1 MNKTKIIV
9 VEDNI
14 VYCEYVC
21 NMLSRE
27 GYRNMKAY
35 HLSTAKKHLQQAT
48 DNDIVVADL
57 RLPDGSGIDLL
68 CWMRKEGKMQPF
80 IIMTDYAEVNT
91 AVESMKL
98 GSIDYI
104 PKQLVEDKLV
114 PLIRSILKERQAG
127 QRRMPVFARDGSA
140 FQKIMHR
147 IRLVAATDMSVMI
160 FGENG
165 TGKEHIAHLLHDKS
179 KRAGKP
185 FVAVDCGSLSK
196 ELAPSAFFGHVKGAF
211 TGADNAKKGYF
222 HEAEGGTL
230 FLDEVGNLALETQQM
245 LLRAIQERRY
255 RPVGDKADR
264 NFNVRI
270 IAATNEDLEVS
281 VNEKR
286 FRQDLLYR
294 LHDFGITVPPLRD
307 CQEDIMPLAEFF
319 REIANNELE
328 CKVSGF
334 SSEARKALLTHS
346 WPGNVREL
354 RQKIMDVTLEDGLK
368 RLPGVDVSKNGGISY
383 MGKPISQFN
392 IEGMD
397 LLGGKYNLATR
408 NIPAD
413 YVTNVEI
420 VRNHHSRRV
429 EKDVPSNEVSMNIK
443 LSNKAKFK
451 PFGQEE
457 AGAGYME
464 DGDDRL
470 QALLGLTGMM
480 FTNKF
485 QTICSVKGGNY
496 KGFARADMYDH
507 FGGSDVST
515 RATSLFGGFDGGAP
529 PQGQYLYQRN
539 GMATVNGIL
548 RTDSFTTMKVNAD
561 YCYHRATHDISQ
573 STTYLAD
580 GGDYVNVSEQTS
592 PLTKIHLPKLS
603 MNYLKNADRVYLSET
618 FVLKG
623 KFEQNEGDVVANQQ
637 SVEQRRKTSSFELG
651 NELFWMGR
659 TEKGARRHVHANVSF
674 KRTPT
679 LRLSFSQDG
688 TDYGQTAQ
696 SSTLSMNVGSSFQIP
711 IGKSFRLNLPVSVSA
726 MYDDLETYRM
736 ATGDQNDIRGWAF
749 TPTLNP
755 GFEIH
760 SKNRRFYL
768 SAGIG
773 AALKGLYYNKLNY
786 TKPVLNPSM
795 GINYTFSANSKLS
808 FSTGYTTSIGDM
820 MTLLTEPMQV
830 DYRSVRTSSGIIGE
844 SNTWHTS
851 GDWKWQL
858 PMQYFTLSLAATH
871 SEGKQNTLTSQS
883 VSGIDVSST
892 ALLRDS
898 RSRSTSFSASVT
910 KNIPTLFAKL
920 GADGSYSFGSGEQA
934 ISSSMG
940 GGQEEATVIDTRT
953 NSYAL
958 HGNATITPVPWLEL
972 RYDINYGWSR
982 SRYSEESNT
991 TTSLTHSGAVHIFP
1005 IATLDL
1011 SLDYDHVRRQLTA
1024 DQYKRMSLFN
1034 ASAQYKWKRLV
1045 LRLELDNLLNQRHY
1059 AYTIF
1064 NGINT
1069 YTYDYA
1075 LCGRT
1080 ALLRATFK
1088 L

>member
-1 MNKTKIIV
+1 M
-9 VEDNI
+9 
-14 VYCEYVC
+14 
-21 NMLSRE
+21 
-27 GYRNMKAY
+27 
-35 HLSTAKKHLQQAT
+35 Q
-48 DNDIVVADL
+48 
-57 RLPDGSGIDLL
+57 RLL
-68 CWMRKEGKMQPF
+68 F
-80 IIMTDYAEVNT
+80 IILYIALAVHASAQVRVTGRVIDSQNKPVRDVIVKMVSGTKTLTFTSTNAKGEYALEVKSAPMGEVTLLFNHISYEK
-91 AVESMKL
+91 ESER
-98 GSIDYI
+98 
-104 PKQLVEDKLV
+104 VT
-114 PLIRSILKERQAG
+114 LKEREAK
-127 QRRMPVFARDGSA
+127 V
-140 FQKIMHR
+140 
-147 IRLVAATDMSVMI
+147 DMQLTPKAVSL
-160 FGENG
+160 
-165 TGKEHIAHLLHDKS
+165 KE
-179 KRAGKP
+179 
-185 FVAVDCGSLSK
+185 VTV
-196 ELAPSAFFGHVKGAF
+196 
-211 TGADNAKKGYF
+211 
-222 HEAEGGTL
+222 
-230 FLDEVGNLALETQQM
+230 
-245 LLRAIQERRY
+245 
-255 RPVGDKADR
+255 RPD
-264 NFNVRI
+264 
-270 IAATNEDLEVS
+270 
-281 VNEKR
+281 
-286 FRQDLLYR
+286 
-294 LHDFGITVPPLRD
+294 P
-307 CQEDIMPLAEFF
+307 
-319 REIANNELE
+319 
-328 CKVSGF
+328 
-334 SSEARKALLTHS
+334 
-346 WPGNVREL
+346 L
-354 RQKIMDVTLEDGLK
+354 RQKGDTLSHNLASFLGKGDVTLEDGLK

-408 NIPAD
+408 NIPVD

-457 AGAGYME
+457 VGAGYME
-464 DGDDRL
+464 DGNDKL

-485 QTICSVKGGNY
+485 QTTCSVKAGNY
-496 KGFARADMYDH
+496 KGFARTDMYDH

-515 RATSLFGGFDGGAP
+515 CATSLFGGFDGGAP

-561 YCYHRATHDISQ
+561 YSYHRATHDISQ
-573 STTYLAD
+573 RTTYLAN
-580 GGDYVNVSEQTS
+580 GGDYVTVSEQTS
-592 PLTKIHLPKLS
+592 PMTKIHLPKLS
-603 MNYLKNADRVYLSET
+603 VNYLKNADRVYLSET

-623 KFEQNEGDVVANQQ
+623 KFEQNEGDVVANG
-637 SVEQRRKTSSFELG
+637 SLVEQRRKTSTFEVG
-651 NELFWMGR
+651 NEFFWMGR

-679 LRLSFSQDG
+679 LRLSFVSDG
-688 TDYGQTAQ
+688 NGYGQTAR
-696 SSTLSMNVGSSFQIP
+696 SSTLSVNVGSSFQIP
-711 IGKSFRLNLPVSVSA
+711 IGSSFRLNLPVSVSA
-726 MYDDLETYRM
+726 MYDDLETERCGEFGIRNSGV
-736 ATGDQNDIRGWAF
+736 GDLKSPPTDRNDVRGWAF

-795 GINYTFSANSKLS
+795 GIDYTFSANSKLS

-844 SNTWHTS
+844 SNTWRTS
-851 GDWKWQL
+851 GEWKWQL

-898 RSRSTSFSASVT
+898 HSRSTSFSVAAS
-910 KNIPTLFAKL
+910 KNIPSLFAKL
-920 GADGSYSFGSGEQA
+920 GANGSYSFGSDEQA
-934 ISSSMG
+934 VN
-940 GGQEEATVIDTRT
+940 ETVVDTRT

-958 HGNATITPVPWLEL
+958 HGNATVTPVPWLEL
-972 RYDINYGWSR
+972 RYDLNYGWSR
-982 SRYSEESNT
+982 SRYSEKSNT
-991 TTSLTHSGAVHIFP
+991 TTSLSHSGAVHIFP
-1005 IATLDL
+1005 IASLDL
-1011 SLDYDHVRRQLTA
+1011 SLDYEHVRRQLTA
-1024 DQYKRMSLFN
+1024 DQFKRMSLFN
-1034 ASAQYKWKRLV
+1034 ASAQYKRKRLV
-1045 LRLELDNLLNQRHY
+1045 LRLELDNLLNQRRY
-1059 AYTIF
+1059 AYTLF

-1069 YTYDYA
+1069 YTYDYT

-1080 ALLRATFK
+1080 VVLRATFK

>member
-1 MNKTKIIV
+1 MRVTGRV
-9 VEDNI
+9 
-14 VYCEYVC
+14 
-21 NMLSRE
+21 
-27 GYRNMKAY
+27 
-35 HLSTAKKHLQQAT
+35 
-48 DNDIVVADL
+48 
-57 RLPDGSGIDLL
+57 IDLQN
-68 CWMRKEGKMQPF
+68 KPVSDV
-80 IIMTDYAEVNT
+80 IV
-91 AVESMKL
+91 
-98 GSIDYI
+98 
-104 PKQLVEDKLV
+104 KLV
-114 PLIRSILKERQAG
+114 SGTKTLAFTSTNAKGEYALEVKNAPTGEVTLQFTHISYEKESERLTLKERTTK
-127 QRRMPVFARDGSA
+127 V
-140 FQKIMHR
+140 
-147 IRLVAATDMSVMI
+147 DMVLTPKAVSL
-160 FGENG
+160 
-165 TGKEHIAHLLHDKS
+165 KEVTV
-179 KRAGKP
+179 KP
-185 FVAVDCGSLSK
+185 D
-196 ELAPSAFFGHVKGAF
+196 P
-211 TGADNAKKGYF
+211 
-222 HEAEGGTL
+222 
-230 FLDEVGNLALETQQM
+230 
-245 LLRAIQERRY
+245 
-255 RPVGDKADR
+255 
-264 NFNVRI
+264 
-270 IAATNEDLEVS
+270 
-281 VNEKR
+281 
-286 FRQDLLYR
+286 
-294 LHDFGITVPPLRD
+294 
-307 CQEDIMPLAEFF
+307 
-319 REIANNELE
+319 
-328 CKVSGF
+328 
-334 SSEARKALLTHS
+334 
-346 WPGNVREL
+346 L
-354 RQKIMDVTLEDGLK
+354 RQKGDTLSHNLASFLGKGDVTLEDGLK
-368 RLPGVDVSKNGGISY
+368 RLPGVDVSQNGGISY

-413 YVTNVEI
+413 YVTQVEI

-457 AGAGYME
+457 IGIGVRTHPQPLPVME
-464 DGDDRL
+464 GSEYPGGDNSTDGVTTPLTHREG
-470 QALLGLTGMM
+470 QGVGLLGLTGMM

-561 YCYHRATHDISQ
+561 YSYHRATHDISQ

-580 GGDYVNVSEQTS
+580 GGNYVTVSEQTS
-592 PLTKIHLPKLS
+592 PLTRIHLPKLS
-603 MNYLKNADRVYLSET
+603 VNYLKNADRVYLSET

-623 KFEQNEGDVVANQQ
+623 KFEENEGDVVANG
-637 SVEQRRKTSSFELG
+637 SLVEQRRKTSSFEVG

-659 TEKGARRHVHANVSF
+659 TEKGARQHVHANVSF

-679 LRLSFSQDG
+679 LRLSFSLTPSPSPTGEGSQSP
-688 TDYGQTAQ
+688 TAYGQTAQ

-711 IGKSFRLNLPVSVSA
+711 IGKSFRVNLPVSVNA
-726 MYDDLETYRM
+726 MYDDLETIYSPPS
-736 ATGDQNDIRGWAF
+736 TGETGGGSVNDIRGWAF

-844 SNTWHTS
+844 QNTWHTS
-851 GDWKWQL
+851 GEWKWQL

-898 RSRSTSFSASVT
+898 RSRSTSFSVAAT
-910 KNIPTLFAKL
+910 KNIPSLFAKL
-920 GADGSYSFGSGEQA
+920 GSDGSYSFGSGEQA

-940 GGQEEATVIDTRT
+940 GGQEGATVIDTRT

-972 RYDINYGWSR
+972 RYDINYGWSQTKTLPASDGSGQAQGGNSAEGVSTPLASGR
-982 SRYSEESNT
+982 GAGGEAL
-991 TTSLTHSGAVHIFP
+991 TSLSHSGAIHIFP
-1005 IATLDL
+1005 IAALDL

-1034 ASAQYKWKRLV
+1034 ASAQYKFKRLV

-1069 YTYDYA
+1069 YTYDYT

-1080 ALLRATFK
+1080 AMLRTTFK

>member
-1 MNKTKIIV
+1 MKRLLYIILYV
-9 VEDNI
+9 VLAASAAAQVKVTGRVID
-14 VYCEYVC
+14 
-21 NMLSRE
+21 
-27 GYRNMKAY
+27 
-35 HLSTAKKHLQQAT
+35 LQQKPVS
-48 DNDIVVADL
+48 DVIV
-57 RLPDGSGIDLL
+57 
-68 CWMRKEGKMQPF
+68 
-80 IIMTDYAEVNT
+80 
-91 AVESMKL
+91 
-98 GSIDYI
+98 
-104 PKQLVEDKLV
+104 KLV
-114 PLIRSILKERQAG
+114 SGSKTLAFTSSNAQGVYSLEVKNAPTGEVTLQFTHISYEKESERVTLRDKVSKVDMILTPKSISLKEVTVKPDPLRQRG
-127 QRRMPVFARDGSA
+127 D
-140 FQKIMHR
+140 
-147 IRLVAATDMSVMI
+147 T
-160 FGENG
+160 
-165 TGKEHIAHLLHDKS
+165 
-179 KRAGKP
+179 
-185 FVAVDCGSLSK
+185 LS
-196 ELAPSAFFGHVKGAF
+196 H
-211 TGADNAKKGYF
+211 
-222 HEAEGGTL
+222 
-230 FLDEVGNLALETQQM
+230 NLASFL
-245 LLRAIQERRY
+245 
-255 RPVGDKADR
+255 GK
-264 NFNVRI
+264 
-270 IAATNEDLEVS
+270 
-281 VNEKR
+281 
-286 FRQDLLYR
+286 
-294 LHDFGITVPPLRD
+294 G
-307 CQEDIMPLAEFF
+307 
-319 REIANNELE
+319 
-328 CKVSGF
+328 
-334 SSEARKALLTHS
+334 
-346 WPGNVREL
+346 
-354 RQKIMDVTLEDGLK
+354 DVTLEDGLK
-368 RLPGVDVSKNGGISY
+368 RLPGVDVTTSGAISY

-392 IEGMD
+392 IEGLDM
-397 LLGGKYNLATR
+397 LGGKYNLATR

-413 YVTNVEI
+413 YVTQVEI
-420 VRNHHSRRV
+420 VRNHHRRRM

-464 DGDDRL
+464 DGNDKL

-529 PQGQYLYQRN
+529 PQGEYLYQRN
-539 GMATVNGIL
+539 GMATLNGIL

-561 YCYHRATHDISQ
+561 YSYHRATHDISQ
-573 STTYLAD
+573 STTYLAE
-580 GGDYVNVSEQTS
+580 GGNYVTVSEQTS

-603 MNYLKNADRVYLSET
+603 VNYLKNADRVYLSET

-623 KFEQNEGDVVANQQ
+623 KFEENEGNVVANG
-637 SVEQRRKTSSFELG
+637 SLVEQRRKTSSFEVG

-679 LRLSFSQDG
+679 LRLSFNSLLYG
-688 TDYGQTAQ
+688 GRLEGAYGQTAQ

-726 MYDDLETYRM
+726 MYDDLETYRT
-736 ATGDQNDIRGWAF
+736 ATGEMNDICGWAF

-760 SKNRRFYL
+760 SRNRRFYL

-773 AALKGLYYNKLNY
+773 AALKGLYYNRRNSESHPSSLEDGRVVTEEGKANKLNY

-858 PMQYFTLSLAATH
+858 PMQYFTLSLAASH

-892 ALLRDS
+892 ALLRDI
-898 RSRSTSFSASVT
+898 RSRSTNFSASVT
-910 KNIPTLFAKL
+910 KNIPSIFAKL

-934 ISSSMG
+934 VD
-940 GGQEEATVIDTRT
+940 ETVIDTRT

-1005 IATLDL
+1005 IVALDL

-1024 DQYKRMSLFN
+1024 DQCKHMSLFN
-1034 ASAQYKWKRLV
+1034 ASAQYKWKQCV
-1045 LRLELDNLLNQRHY
+1045 LRLELTNLLNQRSY
-1059 AYTIF
+1059 SYTVF
-1064 NGINT
+1064 DGINT
-1069 YTYDYA
+1069 YTYDYG

-1080 ALLRATFK
+1080 VMLRATFK

>member
-1 MNKTKIIV
+1 MLRLLYIILYIALAVHASAQVKVTGRVIDLQNKPVSDVIV
-9 VEDNI
+9 KLVNGSKTLAFTSTNAKG
-14 VYCEYVC
+14 EYAIE
-21 NMLSRE
+21 MKSAPSRE
-27 GYRNMKAY
+27 VTLQFTHISYEKESERLSFKEKAV
-35 HLSTAKKHLQQAT
+35 KV
-48 DNDIVVADL
+48 DM
-57 RLPDGSGIDLL
+57 LL
-68 CWMRKEGKMQPF
+68 TPK
-80 IIMTDYAEVNT
+80 
-91 AVESMKL
+91 AVS
-98 GSIDYI
+98 
-104 PKQLVEDKLV
+104 
-114 PLIRSILKERQAG
+114 LKE
-127 QRRMPVFARDGSA
+127 VT
-140 FQKIMHR
+140 
-147 IRLVAATDMSVMI
+147 V
-160 FGENG
+160 
-165 TGKEHIAHLLHDKS
+165 KS
-179 KRAGKP
+179 DP
-185 FVAVDCGSLSK
+185 
-196 ELAPSAFFGHVKGAF
+196 
-211 TGADNAKKGYF
+211 
-222 HEAEGGTL
+222 
-230 FLDEVGNLALETQQM
+230 
-245 LLRAIQERRY
+245 
-255 RPVGDKADR
+255 
-264 NFNVRI
+264 
-270 IAATNEDLEVS
+270 
-281 VNEKR
+281 
-286 FRQDLLYR
+286 
-294 LHDFGITVPPLRD
+294 
-307 CQEDIMPLAEFF
+307 
-319 REIANNELE
+319 
-328 CKVSGF
+328 
-334 SSEARKALLTHS
+334 
-346 WPGNVREL
+346 L
-354 RQKIMDVTLEDGLK
+354 RQKGDTLSHNLASFLGKGDVTLEDGLK

-413 YVTNVEI
+413 YVTQVEI

-429 EKDVPSNEVSMNIK
+429 EKDVPSNEVSMNIR

-464 DGDDRL
+464 DGNDKL

-496 KGFARADMYDH
+496 KGFARADMIDH

-561 YCYHRATHDISQ
+561 YSYHRATHDISQ
-573 STTYLAD
+573 STTYLAN
-580 GGDYVNVSEQTS
+580 GGDYVTVSEQTS

-603 MNYLKNADRVYLSET
+603 VNYLKNADRVYLSET

-623 KFEQNEGDVVANQQ
+623 KFEENEGDVIANGAL
-637 SVEQRRKTSSFELG
+637 VEQRRKSSSFEVG
-651 NELFWMGR
+651 NELFWMGK
-659 TEKGARRHVHANVSF
+659 TEKGTRRHVHANVSF

-679 LRLSFSQDG
+679 LRLSFNSLTPSPSPTGEGSQSP
-688 TDYGQTAQ
+688 TAYGQTAQ
-696 SSTLSMNVGSSFQIP
+696 SSTFSMDVGSSFQIP
-711 IGKSFRLNLPVSVSA
+711 IGKTFRLNLPVSVSA
-726 MYDDLETYRM
+726 MYDDLETYRV
-736 ATGDQNDIRGWAF
+736 ATGDMNDIRGWAF

-760 SKNRRFYL
+760 SRNRRFYL

-808 FSTGYTTSIGDM
+808 FLTGYTTQIGDM

-844 SNTWHTS
+844 SDTWHTS
-851 GDWKWQL
+851 GEWKWQL
-858 PMQYFTLSLAATH
+858 PMQYFTLSLAANH

-883 VSGIDVSST
+883 VSGIDISNTS
-892 ALLRDS
+892 LLCNS
-898 RSRSTSFSASVT
+898 RSRSTSFSVAVT

-920 GADGSYSFGSGEQA
+920 GANGSYSFGSGEQA
-934 ISSSMG
+934 VN
-940 GGQEEATVIDTRT
+940 ETVIDTRT
-953 NSYAL
+953 NSYTL

-991 TTSLTHSGAVHIFP
+991 TTSLTHSGAIHVFP
-1005 IATLDL
+1005 IAALDL
-1011 SLDYDHVRRQLTA
+1011 SLDYDHVRRQITT
-1024 DQYKRMSLFN
+1024 DTYKRMSLFN
-1034 ASAQYKWKRLV
+1034 ASAQYKWKCLV

-1059 AYTIF
+1059 AYTLF

-1080 ALLRATFK
+1080 VMLRATFK

>member
-1 MNKTKIIV
+1 MKRLLYIILY
-9 VEDNI
+9 I
-14 VYCEYVC
+14 A
-21 NMLSRE
+21 L
-27 GYRNMKAY
+27 AA
-35 HLSTAKKHLQQAT
+35 TASAQVKVT
-48 DNDIVVADL
+48 GRV
-57 RLPDGSGIDLL
+57 IDLQNKPVSDVIVKVVSGTKTL
-68 CWMRKEGKMQPF
+68 TFTSTNAKGEYALEVKNAPSGEVTLQFNHISYEKESERLTFKERTTKVDMVLTPK
-80 IIMTDYAEVNT
+80 
-91 AVESMKL
+91 AVS
-98 GSIDYI
+98 
-104 PKQLVEDKLV
+104 
-114 PLIRSILKERQAG
+114 LKE
-127 QRRMPVFARDGSA
+127 VT
-140 FQKIMHR
+140 
-147 IRLVAATDMSVMI
+147 V
-160 FGENG
+160 
-165 TGKEHIAHLLHDKS
+165 
-179 KRAGKP
+179 KP
-185 FVAVDCGSLSK
+185 D
-196 ELAPSAFFGHVKGAF
+196 P
-211 TGADNAKKGYF
+211 
-222 HEAEGGTL
+222 
-230 FLDEVGNLALETQQM
+230 
-245 LLRAIQERRY
+245 
-255 RPVGDKADR
+255 
-264 NFNVRI
+264 
-270 IAATNEDLEVS
+270 
-281 VNEKR
+281 
-286 FRQDLLYR
+286 
-294 LHDFGITVPPLRD
+294 
-307 CQEDIMPLAEFF
+307 
-319 REIANNELE
+319 
-328 CKVSGF
+328 
-334 SSEARKALLTHS
+334 
-346 WPGNVREL
+346 L
-354 RQKIMDVTLEDGLK
+354 RQKGDTLSHNLASFLGKGDVTLEDGLK
-368 RLPGVDVSKNGGISY
+368 RLPGVDVSQNGGISY
-383 MGKPISQFN
+383 MGKSISQFN

-397 LLGGKYNLATR
+397 MLGGKYNLATR

-413 YVTNVEI
+413 YVTQVEI

-515 RATSLFGGFDGGAP
+515 SATSLFGGFDGGAP
-529 PQGQYLYQRN
+529 PQGEYLYQRN
-539 GMATVNGIL
+539 GMATLNGIL

-561 YCYHRATHDISQ
+561 YSYHRATHDISQ

-580 GGDYVNVSEQTS
+580 GGNYVTVGEQTS
-592 PLTKIHLPKLS
+592 PLTKMHLPKLT

-637 SVEQRRKTSSFELG
+637 SVEQRRKTSSFEMG
-651 NELFWMGR
+651 NELFWIGR
-659 TEKGARRHVHANVSF
+659 TEKGTRRHVHANVSF
-674 KRTPT
+674 RRTPT

-711 IGKSFRLNLPVSVSA
+711 IGKTFRLNLPVSVSA
-726 MYDDLETYRM
+726 MYDDLETFRT
-736 ATGDQNDIRGWAF
+736 ATGEMNDIRGWAF

-830 DYRSVRTSSGIIGE
+830 DYRTVRTSSGIIGE

-883 VSGIDVSST
+883 VSGIDISNTS
-892 ALLRDS
+892 LLRDS

-910 KNIPTLFAKL
+910 KNIPSLFAKL

-934 ISSSMG
+934 VD
-940 GGQEEATVIDTRT
+940 ETVIDTRT

-991 TTSLTHSGAVHIFP
+991 TTSLTHSGAIHVFP

-1011 SLDYDHVRRQLTA
+1011 SLDYDHVRRQITT
-1024 DQYKRMSLFN
+1024 DTYKRMSLFN
-1034 ASAQYKWKRLV
+1034 ASAQYKWKQCV
-1045 LRLELDNLLNQRHY
+1045 LRLELTNLLNQRSY
-1059 AYTIF
+1059 SYTVF
-1064 NGINT
+1064 DGINT
-1069 YTYDYA
+1069 YTYNYG

-1080 ALLRATFK
+1080 ALIRTTFK

>member
-1 MNKTKIIV
+1 M
-9 VEDNI
+9 
-14 VYCEYVC
+14 
-21 NMLSRE
+21 
-27 GYRNMKAY
+27 
-35 HLSTAKKHLQQAT
+35 Q
-48 DNDIVVADL
+48 
-57 RLPDGSGIDLL
+57 RLL
-68 CWMRKEGKMQPF
+68 F
-80 IIMTDYAEVNT
+80 IILYIALAVHASAQVRVTGRVIDSQNKPVRDVIVKMVSGTKTLTFTSTNAKGEYALEVKSAPMGEVTLLFNHISYEK
-91 AVESMKL
+91 ESER
-98 GSIDYI
+98 
-104 PKQLVEDKLV
+104 VT
-114 PLIRSILKERQAG
+114 LKEREAK
-127 QRRMPVFARDGSA
+127 V
-140 FQKIMHR
+140 
-147 IRLVAATDMSVMI
+147 DMQLTPKAVSL
-160 FGENG
+160 
-165 TGKEHIAHLLHDKS
+165 KE
-179 KRAGKP
+179 
-185 FVAVDCGSLSK
+185 VTV
-196 ELAPSAFFGHVKGAF
+196 
-211 TGADNAKKGYF
+211 
-222 HEAEGGTL
+222 
-230 FLDEVGNLALETQQM
+230 
-245 LLRAIQERRY
+245 
-255 RPVGDKADR
+255 RPD
-264 NFNVRI
+264 
-270 IAATNEDLEVS
+270 
-281 VNEKR
+281 
-286 FRQDLLYR
+286 
-294 LHDFGITVPPLRD
+294 P
-307 CQEDIMPLAEFF
+307 
-319 REIANNELE
+319 
-328 CKVSGF
+328 
-334 SSEARKALLTHS
+334 
-346 WPGNVREL
+346 L
-354 RQKIMDVTLEDGLK
+354 RQKGDTLSHNLASFLGKGDVTLEDGLK

-408 NIPAD
+408 NIPVD

-457 AGAGYME
+457 VGAGYME
-464 DGDDRL
+464 DGNDKL

-485 QTICSVKGGNY
+485 QTTCSVKGGNY
-496 KGFARADMYDH
+496 KGFARTDMYDH

-515 RATSLFGGFDGGAP
+515 CATSLFGGFDGGAP

-561 YCYHRATHDISQ
+561 YSYHRATHDISQ
-573 STTYLAD
+573 RTTYLAN
-580 GGDYVNVSEQTS
+580 GGDYVTVSEQTS
-592 PLTKIHLPKLS
+592 PMTKIHLPKLS
-603 MNYLKNADRVYLSET
+603 VNYLKNADRVYLSET

-623 KFEQNEGDVVANQQ
+623 KFEQNEGDVVANG
-637 SVEQRRKTSSFELG
+637 SLVEQRRKTSTFEVG
-651 NELFWMGR
+651 NEFFWMGR

-679 LRLSFSQDG
+679 LRLSFVSDG
-688 TDYGQTAQ
+688 NGYGQTAR
-696 SSTLSMNVGSSFQIP
+696 SSTLSVNVGSSFQIP
-711 IGKSFRLNLPVSVSA
+711 IGSSFRLNLPVSVSA
-726 MYDDLETYRM
+726 MYDDLETERCGEFGIRNSGV
-736 ATGDQNDIRGWAF
+736 GDLKSPPTDRNDVRGWAF

-795 GINYTFSANSKLS
+795 GIDYTFSANSKLS

-844 SNTWHTS
+844 SNTWRTS
-851 GDWKWQL
+851 GEWKWQL

-898 RSRSTSFSASVT
+898 HSRSTSFSVAAS
-910 KNIPTLFAKL
+910 KNIPSLFAKL
-920 GADGSYSFGSGEQA
+920 GANGSYSFGSDEQA
-934 ISSSMG
+934 VNES
-940 GGQEEATVIDTRT
+940 VVDTRT

-958 HGNATITPVPWLEL
+958 HGNATVTPVPWLEL

-982 SRYSEESNT
+982 SRYSEKSNT
-991 TTSLTHSGAVHIFP
+991 TTSRSHSGAVHIFP
-1005 IATLDL
+1005 IASLDL
-1011 SLDYDHVRRQLTA
+1011 SLDYEHVRRQLTA

-1034 ASAQYKWKRLV
+1034 ASAQYKRKRLV
-1045 LRLELDNLLNQRHY
+1045 LRLELDNLLNQRRY
-1059 AYTIF
+1059 AYTLF

-1069 YTYDYA
+1069 YTYDYT

-1080 ALLRATFK
+1080 VVLRATFK

>member
-1 MNKTKIIV
+1 MVLAVHASAQMRVTGRV
-9 VEDNI
+9 
-14 VYCEYVC
+14 
-21 NMLSRE
+21 
-27 GYRNMKAY
+27 
-35 HLSTAKKHLQQAT
+35 
-48 DNDIVVADL
+48 
-57 RLPDGSGIDLL
+57 IDLQNKPVSDVIVKMVSGTKTL
-68 CWMRKEGKMQPF
+68 AFTSTNAKGEYALELKSATSGEVSLQFTHISYEKES
-80 IIMTDYAEVNT
+80 ERL
-91 AVESMKL
+91 S
-98 GSIDYI
+98 
-104 PKQLVEDKLV
+104 
-114 PLIRSILKERQAG
+114 LKERVTKVDMVLTPKAVSLKEVTVKPDPLR
-127 QRRMPVFARDGSA
+127 QRGD
-140 FQKIMHR
+140 
-147 IRLVAATDMSVMI
+147 T
-160 FGENG
+160 
-165 TGKEHIAHLLHDKS
+165 
-179 KRAGKP
+179 
-185 FVAVDCGSLSK
+185 LS
-196 ELAPSAFFGHVKGAF
+196 H
-211 TGADNAKKGYF
+211 
-222 HEAEGGTL
+222 
-230 FLDEVGNLALETQQM
+230 NLASFL
-245 LLRAIQERRY
+245 
-255 RPVGDKADR
+255 GK
-264 NFNVRI
+264 
-270 IAATNEDLEVS
+270 
-281 VNEKR
+281 
-286 FRQDLLYR
+286 
-294 LHDFGITVPPLRD
+294 G
-307 CQEDIMPLAEFF
+307 
-319 REIANNELE
+319 
-328 CKVSGF
+328 
-334 SSEARKALLTHS
+334 
-346 WPGNVREL
+346 
-354 RQKIMDVTLEDGLK
+354 DVTLEDGLK
-368 RLPGVDVSKNGGISY
+368 RLPGVDVSQNGGISY

-457 AGAGYME
+457 AGAGIAPHSAPE
-464 DGDDRL
+464 GATIDPQHGNVSPSGDERGAL
-470 QALLGLTGMM
+470 RALLGLTGMM

-485 QTICSVKGGNY
+485 QTICSVKGGRSTSGRLQGKNY

-529 PQGQYLYQRN
+529 PQGEYLYQRN
-539 GMATVNGIL
+539 GMATLNGIL

-561 YCYHRATHDISQ
+561 YSYHRATHDISQ
-573 STTYLAD
+573 STTYLAE
-580 GGDYVNVSEQTS
+580 GGNYVTVSEQTS
-592 PLTKIHLPKLS
+592 PITKIHLPKLS
-603 MNYLKNADRVYLSET
+603 VNYLKNADRVYLSET

-623 KFEQNEGDVVANQQ
+623 KFEQNEGDVVANRWSSESHQARLDGRVVTEVDEV
-637 SVEQRRKTSSFELG
+637 SGSLVEQRRKTSSFEVG

-674 KRTPT
+674 RRTPT

-726 MYDDLETYRM
+726 MYDDLETYRT
-736 ATGDQNDIRGWAF
+736 ATGEMNDIRGWAF

-768 SAGIG
+768 NAGIG

-844 SNTWHTS
+844 QNTWHTS

-858 PMQYFTLSLAATH
+858 PMQYFTLSFAATH

-898 RSRSTSFSASVT
+898 RSRSTSFSVAAT

-920 GADGSYSFGSGEQA
+920 GADGNYSFGSGEQA
-934 ISSSMG
+934 ISSSLG
-940 GGQEEATVIDTRT
+940 GGQEGATIIDTRT

-1005 IATLDL
+1005 IAALDL

-1034 ASAQYKWKRLV
+1034 ASAQYKWKQCV

-1069 YTYDYA
+1069 YTYDYT

-1080 ALLRATFK
+1080 VMLRATFK

>member
-1 MNKTKIIV
+1 
-9 VEDNI
+9 
-14 VYCEYVC
+14 
-21 NMLSRE
+21 MLVASASAQVKVMGRVID
-27 GYRNMKAY
+27 
-35 HLSTAKKHLQQAT
+35 LQQKPVS
-48 DNDIVVADL
+48 DVIV
-57 RLPDGSGIDLL
+57 
-68 CWMRKEGKMQPF
+68 
-80 IIMTDYAEVNT
+80 
-91 AVESMKL
+91 KL
-98 GSIDYI
+98 GSGSKTLAFTSSNAQGVYSLEVKNAPTGEVSLQFTHISYE
-104 PKQLVEDKLV
+104 KESERVT
-114 PLIRSILKERQAG
+114 LKEK
-127 QRRMPVFARDGSA
+127 VT
-140 FQKIMHR
+140 K
-147 IRLVAATDMSVMI
+147 VDMILTPKSI
-160 FGENG
+160 SL
-165 TGKEHIAHLLHDKS
+165 KEVTV
-179 KRAGKP
+179 KP
-185 FVAVDCGSLSK
+185 D
-196 ELAPSAFFGHVKGAF
+196 P
-211 TGADNAKKGYF
+211 
-222 HEAEGGTL
+222 
-230 FLDEVGNLALETQQM
+230 
-245 LLRAIQERRY
+245 
-255 RPVGDKADR
+255 
-264 NFNVRI
+264 
-270 IAATNEDLEVS
+270 
-281 VNEKR
+281 
-286 FRQDLLYR
+286 
-294 LHDFGITVPPLRD
+294 
-307 CQEDIMPLAEFF
+307 
-319 REIANNELE
+319 
-328 CKVSGF
+328 
-334 SSEARKALLTHS
+334 
-346 WPGNVREL
+346 L
-354 RQKIMDVTLEDGLK
+354 RQKGDTLSHNLASFLGKGDVTLEDGLK
-368 RLPGVDVSKNGGISY
+368 RLPGVDVAQSGAISY

-413 YVTNVEI
+413 YVTQVEI

-429 EKDVPSNEVSMNIK
+429 EKDVPSNEVSMNIR

-464 DGDDRL
+464 EGNDKL

-485 QTICSVKGGNY
+485 QTICSVKDGNY

-515 RATSLFGGFDGGAP
+515 RATSLFSGFDGGAP

-561 YCYHRATHDISQ
+561 YSYHRATHDISQ

-580 GGDYVNVSEQTS
+580 GGNYVTVGEQTS
-592 PLTKIHLPKLS
+592 PLTKVHLPKLS
-603 MNYLKNADRVYLSET
+603 VNYLKNADRVYFSET

-623 KFEQNEGDVVANQQ
+623 KFEENEGDVVANG
-637 SVEQRRKTSSFELG
+637 SLVEQRRKSSSFEVG

-659 TEKGARRHVHANVSF
+659 TEKGTRRHVNANVSF

-726 MYDDLETYRM
+726 MYDDLETYRT
-736 ATGDQNDIRGWAF
+736 ATGEMNDIRGWAF

-760 SKNRRFYL
+760 SRNRRFYL

-773 AALKGLYYNKLNY
+773 AALKGLYYNRRNSESYPSSLEDGRVVTEEGKANKLNY

-898 RSRSTSFSASVT
+898 RSRSTSFSVAAT

-934 ISSSMG
+934 VN
-940 GGQEEATVIDTRT
+940 EEIIETKN

-1005 IATLDL
+1005 IAAIDL

-1059 AYTIF
+1059 AYTLF

-1080 ALLRATFK
+1080 IMMKATFK

>member
-1 MNKTKIIV
+1 M
-9 VEDNI
+9 
-14 VYCEYVC
+14 
-21 NMLSRE
+21 
-27 GYRNMKAY
+27 
-35 HLSTAKKHLQQAT
+35 
-48 DNDIVVADL
+48 L
-57 RLPDGSGIDLL
+57 RLLYIILYIALAVHASAQVKVTGRVIDLQNKPVSDVIVKL
-68 CWMRKEGKMQPF
+68 VNGTKTLAFTSTNAKGEYAIEMKSAPSGEVTLQFTHISYEKESERLSFK
-80 IIMTDYAEVNT
+80 EK
-91 AVESMKL
+91 AVKVDML
-98 GSIDYI
+98 LI
-104 PKQLVEDKLV
+104 PKAV
-114 PLIRSILKERQAG
+114 SLKE
-127 QRRMPVFARDGSA
+127 VT
-140 FQKIMHR
+140 
-147 IRLVAATDMSVMI
+147 V
-160 FGENG
+160 
-165 TGKEHIAHLLHDKS
+165 KS
-179 KRAGKP
+179 DP
-185 FVAVDCGSLSK
+185 
-196 ELAPSAFFGHVKGAF
+196 
-211 TGADNAKKGYF
+211 
-222 HEAEGGTL
+222 
-230 FLDEVGNLALETQQM
+230 
-245 LLRAIQERRY
+245 
-255 RPVGDKADR
+255 
-264 NFNVRI
+264 
-270 IAATNEDLEVS
+270 
-281 VNEKR
+281 
-286 FRQDLLYR
+286 
-294 LHDFGITVPPLRD
+294 
-307 CQEDIMPLAEFF
+307 
-319 REIANNELE
+319 
-328 CKVSGF
+328 
-334 SSEARKALLTHS
+334 
-346 WPGNVREL
+346 L
-354 RQKIMDVTLEDGLK
+354 RQKGDTLSHNLASFLGKGDVTLEDGLK

-413 YVTNVEI
+413 YVTQVEI

-429 EKDVPSNEVSMNIK
+429 EKDVPSNEVSMNIR

-464 DGDDRL
+464 DGNDKL

-529 PQGQYLYQRN
+529 PQGEYLYQRN

-561 YCYHRATHDISQ
+561 YSYHRATHDISQ
-573 STTYLAD
+573 STTYLAN
-580 GGDYVNVSEQTS
+580 GGDYVTVSEQTS

-603 MNYLKNADRVYLSET
+603 VNYLKNADRVYLSET

-623 KFEQNEGDVVANQQ
+623 KFEENEGDVIANGAL
-637 SVEQRRKTSSFELG
+637 VEQRRKSSSLEVG
-651 NELFWMGR
+651 NKLFWMGR

-679 LRLSFSQDG
+679 LRLSFNSLTPSPSPTGEGSQSP
-688 TDYGQTAQ
+688 TAYGQTAQ
-696 SSTLSMNVGSSFQIP
+696 SSTFSMDVGSSFQIP
-711 IGKSFRLNLPVSVSA
+711 IGKTFRLNLPVSVSA
-726 MYDDLETYRM
+726 MYDDLETYRV
-736 ATGDQNDIRGWAF
+736 ATGDMNDIRGWAF

-760 SKNRRFYL
+760 SRNRRFYL

-795 GINYTFSANSKLS
+795 GINYTFSANSKLQ

-830 DYRSVRTSSGIIGE
+830 DYRSVRSSSGIIGE
-844 SNTWHTS
+844 SDTWHTS
-851 GDWKWQL
+851 GEWKWQL
-858 PMQYFTLSLAATH
+858 PMQYFTLSLAASH

-883 VSGIDVSST
+883 VSGIDISNTS
-892 ALLRDS
+892 LLCDS
-898 RSRSTSFSASVT
+898 RSRSTSFSVAVT
-910 KNIPTLFAKL
+910 KNIPNIFTKL
-920 GADGSYSFGSGEQA
+920 GADASYGFGDSEQA
-934 ISSSMG
+934 ITSLEGAADIIKVRS
-940 GGQEEATVIDTRT
+940 
-953 NSYAL
+953 NNYNL
-958 HGNATITPVPWLEL
+958 HGNASVTPIQWLEL
-972 RYDINYGWSR
+972 RYDIRYGWSR

-991 TTSLTHSGAVHIFP
+991 VTSLTHSGAIHIFP

-1011 SLDYDHVRRQLTA
+1011 SLDYDHVRRQITT
-1024 DQYKRMSLFN
+1024 DTYKRMSLFN
-1034 ASAQYKWKRLV
+1034 ASAQYKLKRLV

-1059 AYTIF
+1059 AYTLF

-1080 ALLRATFK
+1080 IMMKATFK

>member
-1 MNKTKIIV
+1 MKRLLYIILYV
-9 VEDNI
+9 VLAASASAQVKVTGRVID
-14 VYCEYVC
+14 
-21 NMLSRE
+21 
-27 GYRNMKAY
+27 
-35 HLSTAKKHLQQAT
+35 LQQKPVS
-48 DNDIVVADL
+48 DVIV
-57 RLPDGSGIDLL
+57 
-68 CWMRKEGKMQPF
+68 
-80 IIMTDYAEVNT
+80 
-91 AVESMKL
+91 
-98 GSIDYI
+98 
-104 PKQLVEDKLV
+104 KLV
-114 PLIRSILKERQAG
+114 SGSKTLAFTSSNAQGVYSLEVKNAPTGEVTLQFTHISYEKESERVTLRDKVSKVDMILTPKSISLKEVTVKPDPLRQRG
-127 QRRMPVFARDGSA
+127 D
-140 FQKIMHR
+140 
-147 IRLVAATDMSVMI
+147 T
-160 FGENG
+160 
-165 TGKEHIAHLLHDKS
+165 
-179 KRAGKP
+179 
-185 FVAVDCGSLSK
+185 LS
-196 ELAPSAFFGHVKGAF
+196 H
-211 TGADNAKKGYF
+211 
-222 HEAEGGTL
+222 
-230 FLDEVGNLALETQQM
+230 NLASFL
-245 LLRAIQERRY
+245 
-255 RPVGDKADR
+255 GK
-264 NFNVRI
+264 
-270 IAATNEDLEVS
+270 
-281 VNEKR
+281 
-286 FRQDLLYR
+286 
-294 LHDFGITVPPLRD
+294 G
-307 CQEDIMPLAEFF
+307 
-319 REIANNELE
+319 
-328 CKVSGF
+328 
-334 SSEARKALLTHS
+334 
-346 WPGNVREL
+346 
-354 RQKIMDVTLEDGLK
+354 DVTLEDGLK
-368 RLPGVDVSKNGGISY
+368 RLPGVDVTTSGAISY

-392 IEGMD
+392 IEGLDM
-397 LLGGKYNLATR
+397 LGGKYNLATR
-408 NIPAD
+408 NIPVD
-413 YVTNVEI
+413 YVTQVEI

-464 DGDDRL
+464 DGNDKL

-496 KGFARADMYDH
+496 KGFARADMFDH

-529 PQGQYLYQRN
+529 PQGESLYQRN
-539 GMATVNGIL
+539 GMATLNGIL

-561 YCYHRATHDISQ
+561 YSYHRATHDISQ

-580 GGDYVNVSEQTS
+580 GGNYVTVGEQTS

-603 MNYLKNADRVYLSET
+603 VNYLKNADRVYLSET

-623 KFEQNEGDVVANQQ
+623 KFEENEGDVVANG
-637 SVEQRRKTSSFELG
+637 SLVEQRRKTSSFEVG
-651 NELFWMGR
+651 NDLFWMGR
-659 TEKGARRHVHANVSF
+659 TEKGARRHVHASVSF
-674 KRTPT
+674 RRTPT

-696 SSTLSMNVGSSFQIP
+696 SSTLSMNIGSSFQIP

-726 MYDDLETYRM
+726 MYDDLETYRT
-736 ATGDQNDIRGWAF
+736 ATGEMNDIRGWAF
-749 TPTLNP
+749 SPTLNP

-760 SKNRRFYL
+760 SRNRRFYL

-773 AALKGLYYNKLNY
+773 AALKGLYYKKLNY

-795 GINYTFSANSKLS
+795 GINYTFSVNSKLS

-851 GDWKWQL
+851 GEWKWQL
-858 PMQYFTLSLAATH
+858 PMQYFTLSLAASH
-871 SEGKQNTLTSQS
+871 SEGRQNTLTSQS

-892 ALLRDS
+892 ALLRDI
-898 RSRSTSFSASVT
+898 RSRSTNFSASVT
-910 KNIPTLFAKL
+910 KNIPSIFAKL

-934 ISSSMG
+934 VD
-940 GGQEEATVIDTRT
+940 ETVIDTRT

-1005 IATLDL
+1005 IVALDL

-1024 DQYKRMSLFN
+1024 DQCKHMSLFN
-1034 ASAQYKWKRLV
+1034 ASAQYKWKQCV
-1045 LRLELDNLLNQRHY
+1045 LRLELTNLLNQRSY
-1059 AYTIF
+1059 SYTVF
-1064 NGINT
+1064 DGINT
-1069 YTYDYA
+1069 YTYDYG

-1080 ALLRATFK
+1080 VLMRLTFK